1 VPTAQRAIVISIDG
15 MHAVDLA
22 LYVNAHPDSSFAELA
37 RRGVT
42 YANARQP
49 LLGDSSPGLLSIVTG
64 GSPYS
69 TGIIYSPTYDRSLS
83 PRGSDCK
90 TRGTVV
96 YIDEKSVYDFTKED
110 SGGGIDPSKLPR
122 DPDRGCAPV
131 YPHQLQRVNNIF
143 ELVRESAGGRTA
155 WIDQHLMYSD
165 MLRGPSGKGLDDDLV
180 LEANTF
186 RKTLAAAS
194 GQDGRRV
201 DALMNQIRGYD
212 SSGKNQVG
220 VPKLFGTD
228 FIAVG
233 VMQKL
238 EGYVDGSGN
247 PKPGLAQAIAFVG
260 RQLGRIIAELK
271 TASLYDTTLIVVTAK
286 HGQSPIEPKQRRII
300 DRNVIRNAVNGVEPG
315 LLAHASLD
323 SIALIWLKDAA
334 KTEGVVAALESKMQE
349 AGIYRIYSGE
359 QLRMLIDPKDPRA
372 PNIIVQPMPGTFY
385 ADNIDSPATQ
395 ALLAEHGGML
405 DEDTNVPLV
414 VSSVGAE
421 GRLIR
426 TPVLTSQIAPTI
438 LVALGLD
445 PQALR
450 SVQIEHTAVLPGLK
464 P

>member
-1 VPTAQRAIVISIDG
+1 
-15 MHAVDLA
+15 
-22 LYVNAHPDSSFAELA
+22 
-37 RRGVT
+37 
-42 YANARQP
+42 
-49 LLGDSSPGLLSIVTG
+49 
-64 GSPYS
+64 
-69 TGIIYSPTYDRSLS
+69 
-83 PRGSDCK
+83 
-90 TRGTVV
+90 
-96 YIDEKSVYDFTKED
+96 
-110 SGGGIDPSKLPR
+110 
-122 DPDRGCAPV
+122 
-131 YPHQLQRVNNIF
+131 
-143 ELVRESAGGRTA
+143 
-155 WIDQHLMYSD
+155 

-220 VPKLFGTD
+220 VPKLFGTG

-247 PKPGLAQAIAFVG
+247 PKPGLAQAIAFVD
-260 RQLGRIIAELK
+260 RQLDRIIAQLK
-271 TASLYDTTLIVVTAK
+271 AVSLYDTTLIVVTAK

-395 ALLAEHGGML
+395 ALLAEHGCML
-405 DEDTNVPLV
+405 DEDTNVPLL
-414 VSSVGAE
+414 VSSAGAE

-426 TPVLTSQIAPTI
+426 TPVFTSQIAPTI

-445 PQALR
+445 PQALK